1 MRHTQNLYE
10 SDYFD
15 KKSADELFN
24 DSDTAVR
31 IDSRDYAHSI
41 GGYCLT
47 IKFTSSKANVEQL
60 FRRLNTY
67 FENDENILYY
77 NQESFEYNAFSTRV
91 DKCPLWRIVL
101 KKCASIQIL
110 DLCWHLYTIS
120 NKFGLLMH
128 IVIEEDDFKSESSP
142 FMAAEPSDDNKNGK
156 LREKAISSFGNL
168 LLYLKDDGFVDYTK
182 EHDEFMSS
190 FVNEIIQM
198 AHTPGKKTYD
208 DPEFTKC
215 FPFISGNYFN
225 HEFEKSFRSVMKRTA
240 NLWEATVTF
249 SFIPEKQKGSNDS
262 FKKQLKI
269 ICRSKIDYLFKMNLI
284 DIVIE
289 KLQDSA
295 KSFEYYIDSSIR
307 MEDCVNPYIKNNY
320 KNETLDNLMEMLSWH
335 SKEHIKPNNEY
346 YFIPM
351 SDTKLAF
358 KNNVNK
364 TFNRLSEFTKATDIE
379 YIYNVI

>member
-1 MRHTQNLYE
+1 
-10 SDYFD
+10 
-15 KKSADELFN
+15 LFN

-208 DPEFTKC
+208 DPEFRKC